1 MVAENR
7 FSGGTRMTDAV
18 IDEIAEEVGR
28 DVRHFLRAGYYD
40 PRRPAVIQPLPV
52 EESAFLEA
60 HGADFTANS
69 RAVAE
74 QRARAHAL
82 YRAIVK
88 TSLGPEEVRQ
98 HLNVSGSR
106 LRQRVQDGSLYVLS
120 EDSSRV
126 YPLFQFTDSGVLP
139 GLAEVLKAL
148 GPKPHPLVVV
158 QFFDTP
164 TQDLQIPGVDGP
176 VSPRDFL
183 ESGGDV
189 ARVVRLALDV

>member
-1 MVAENR
+1 
-7 FSGGTRMTDAV
+7 MTEAV
-18 IDEIAEEVGR
+18 IDEIAEEVGK
-28 DVRHFLRAGYYD
+28 DVRHFLRTGYYG
-40 PRRPAVIQPLPV
+40 PQRSAAIQPLPI
-52 EESAFLEA
+52 EESTFLEA

-82 YRAIVK
+82 YHAIVK
-88 TSLGPEEVRQ
+88 ASLGPEEVRRR
-98 HLNVSGSR
+98 LGVSGSR

-164 TQDLQIPGVDGP
+164 TEDLQIPGVHGP
-176 VSPRDFL
+176 VSPRDYL
-183 ESGGDV
+183 VSGGDV
-189 ARVVRLALDV
+189 ARVVRLALDA